1 MRFQNIQVL
10 RAITALVVVSIHLS
24 NYGEH
29 TFGASGWLIDLLR
42 LPGLESACVPFFFA
56 ISGFVLAH
64 ALQNTP
70 PGRFLFAR
78 YLRIYPGY
86 LVAVG
91 LTLLAVWF
99 TWWPAEYRTY
109 CKPAAIGF
117 SLLPRTPGTFVFVL
131 GVEWSLVYE
140 MVLYVALSAMA
151 LFGVRRGVPVLATVW
166 LTVLLAKAYLRPGY
180 ANDVFPVWATVWLS
194 SFIIPFW
201 LGLLA
206 YYVRDRGRRWRWVI
220 GAGLVAFV
228 AKVPWMARHQ
238 EQAWLAWGVAAVVAV
253 WFAAAVRQ
261 LPQRNVL
268 VWFGDR
274 TYGLYL
280 VHVPVTLT
288 TFYLLRD
295 RGWLVG
301 TTAGVAVTGVVVLV
315 LGALYGDLECRLHNR
330 FRPLTKLDVRGW
342 LGRTRGRLVRW
353 TGGVRSRNQTPA

>member
-1 MRFQNIQVL
+1 M
-10 RAITALVVVSIHLS
+10 
-24 NYGEH
+24 
-29 TFGASGWLIDLLR
+29 
-42 LPGLESACVPFFFA
+42 
-56 ISGFVLAH
+56 
-64 ALQNTP
+64 
-70 PGRFLFAR
+70 
-78 YLRIYPGY
+78 
-86 LVAVG
+86 
-91 LTLLAVWF
+91 
-99 TWWPAEYRTY
+99 
-109 CKPAAIGF
+109 
-117 SLLPRTPGTFVFVL
+117 
-131 GVEWSLVYE
+131 
-140 MVLYVALSAMA
+140 
-151 LFGVRRGVPVLATVW
+151 PVLATVW

-180 ANDVFPVWATVWLS
+180 ANDVFPVWGTVWLS
-194 SFIIPFW
+194 SFIVPFW

-206 YYVRDRGRRWRWVI
+206 YYVRDRGRRWRWLI

-301 TTAGVAVTGVVVLV
+301 VFEQVVFWNYSRASLVDVGLLGAILVGLLLQRDKLSRADDALGVAH
-315 LGALYGDLECRLHNR
+315 R
-330 FRPLTKLDVRGW
+330 
-342 LGRTRGRLVRW
+342 
-353 TGGVRSRNQTPA
+353 